1 MKTNLC
7 AQHSAS
13 NSPQQPLQIPIGLM
27 ATPSTGVQTPSKAVN
42 VSNSSVTVSLTPS
55 SKANLVGLGYA
66 PGIHGGHHQGP
77 PPMVLEDREEIIPF
91 SQAPSAPAVIVTPA
105 PLNGGNLV
113 KTGPPMDN
121 GGKEEVTGPIQV
133 VSSHETAK
141 KPRLQ

>member
-1 MKTNLC
+1 MKTNLRT
-7 AQHSAS
+7 QHSAS

-27 ATPSTGVQTPSKAVN
+27 ATPSTVSKAVN

-66 PGIHGGHHQGP
+66 PGVHGGHHQGP

-121 GGKEEVTGPIQV
+121 GGKVEVTGPIQV
-133 VSSHETAK
+133 VSSQETAK